1 VKTEYDDTIGR
12 HYDKV
17 AEECGLSPQ
26 CTMADEIIRNKET
39 TVILEFVESAASE
52 FAADVA
58 PSHDAAVSAGRP
70 RALTVLDV
78 GCGNGYTLKTV
89 ATELAACS
97 YIGIEYN
104 DKLRELAKQQVD
116 GLANVSVLPGDIRVR
131 ESIDLADGC
140 VDILVCQRVLINLL
154 SDADAKLALDNIV
167 SLVRPNGRLLFIE
180 SFLAGLANLNE
191 ARAEFGLEPIGPAHH
206 NRYLEEDFF
215 SHPGLQPCADNRR
228 VAKNALSTHYYVTR
242 VLHSALCKGMQ
253 SEFTRNSHFV
263 KFLSSALPDG
273 IGDYA
278 PLQFRFFVKSAGAH
292 RRGAAAPRR

>member
-1 VKTEYDDTIGR
+1 MKAEYDDRIGR

-17 AEECGLSPQ
+17 AEEYGLSPH

-39 TVILEFVESAASE
+39 SVILEFVASAASE

-58 PSHDAAVSAGRP
+58 PSHDAAVDAGP
-70 RALTVLDV
+70 RVPIVLDV

-89 ATELAACS
+89 ATKLVACS
-97 YIGIEYN
+97 YVGVEFN
-104 DKLRELAKQQVD
+104 DRLRELAKQQVD
-116 GLANVSVLPGDIRVR
+116 GLANVSVLPGDIRIR
-131 ESIDLADGC
+131 ESIELADGC

-215 SHPGLQPCADNRR
+215 SHSGLLPCANNWQ

-242 VLHSALCKGMQ
+242 VLHSALCKGIQ

-273 IGDYA
+273 IGNYA
-278 PLQFRFFVKSAGAH
+278 PLQFRFFVKSGGA
-292 RRGAAAPRR
+292 RGRGAAAPR